1 MQMAL
6 RLLGCQPI
14 PPWVISPQAT
24 ITKDNVK
31 DFPNPP
37 AFKQ

>member
-1 MQMAL
+1 
-6 RLLGCQPI
+6 
-14 PPWVISPQAT
+14 VISPQAT